1 MFRECDQSGEPPIE
15 VFKLVCTG
23 RVISS
28 RRSMVYMSKMDA
40 DIQQQI
46 RHEVVNAVAQSQ
58 NALMSQLKDLISNEM
73 GKVQDQQQRIAE
85 TQITKI
91 EATLSDGHKFKRRG
105 YEEQFKHNNKILSKI
120 KEADNVLDANNP
132 SQEGISKAKEKLA
145 EGMSLL
151 NYRQK
156 IIKIA
161 DSSDLGWRVVQEY
174 EANPLADDSDD
185 EKKLFKAE
193 ARAERKVKAEKSKK
207 TKNEHTLM
215 QHLQQINLHKDRN
228 QADASIVE

>member
-1 MFRECDQSGEPPIE
+1 
-15 VFKLVCTG
+15 
-23 RVISS
+23 
-28 RRSMVYMSKMDA
+28 MDA

-105 YEEQFKHNNKILSKI
+105 NEEQFKHNKILSKI

-161 DSSDLGWRVVQEY
+161 DSSDLGWKVVQEY
-174 EANPLADDSDD
+174 DTYLFTLLEIRTFLLPVTLYSTIEASAWFLSLC
-185 EKKLFKAE
+185 KFICCKCYKL
-193 ARAERKVKAEKSKK
+193 
-207 TKNEHTLM
+207 L
-215 QHLQQINLHKDRN
+215 
-228 QADASIVE
+228 SIA

>member
-1 MFRECDQSGEPPIE
+1 
-15 VFKLVCTG
+15 
-23 RVISS
+23 
-28 RRSMVYMSKMDA
+28 MDA

-46 RHEVVNAVAQSQ
+46 RHEVVNVVAQSQ
-58 NALMSQLKDLISNEM
+58 NALMSQLKDFISNEM
-73 GKVQDQQQRIAE
+73 GKVQDQQQGIAE

-91 EATLSDGHKFKRRG
+91 EATLSDGYKFKRRG
-105 YEEQFKHNNKILSKI
+105 NEELFKHNNKILSKI

-151 NYRQK
+151 IYRQK

-193 ARAERKVKAEKSKK
+193 SRAERKVKAEKSKK
-207 TKNEHTLM
+207 TKRTHPYVTPATDKFT
-215 QHLQQINLHKDRN
+215 QG
-228 QADASIVE
+228 

>member
-1 MFRECDQSGEPPIE
+1 MTNRVDPIE

-28 RRSMVYMSKMDA
+28 RRSMVFMSKMDA

-73 GKVQDQQQRIAE
+73 GKVQDQQQIAE

-91 EATLSDGHKFKRRG
+91 EATLSDGHKFKRRRN
-105 YEEQFKHNNKILSKI
+105 EEQFKHNNKILSKI

-151 NYRQK
+151 KYRQK

-174 EANPLADDSDD
+174 EANPLADDSED
-185 EKKLFKAE
+185 EKKLL
-193 ARAERKVKAEKSKK
+193 K
-207 TKNEHTLM
+207 TE
-215 QHLQQINLHKDRN
+215 
-228 QADASIVE
+228 

>member
-1 MFRECDQSGEPPIE
+1 MYVLTVCSVNVTNQVDPIE

-28 RRSMVYMSKMDA
+28 HRSMVYVSKMDA
-40 DIQQQI
+40 DIQQHI

-91 EATLSDGHKFKRRG
+91 EATLSDGHKFKLRG
-105 YEEQFKHNNKILSKI
+105 NEEQYKHNNKILSKI

-132 SQEGISKAKEKLA
+132 SQEGISKAKGKLA

-151 NYRQK
+151 KYRQK

-161 DSSDLGWRVVQEY
+161 DADNNKFEFGFS
-174 EANPLADDSDD
+174 NPTDNALQ
-185 EKKLFKAE
+185 L
-193 ARAERKVKAEKSKK
+193 KS
-207 TKNEHTLM
+207 H
-215 QHLQQINLHKDRN
+215 
-228 QADASIVE
+228 

>member
-1 MFRECDQSGEPPIE
+1 
-15 VFKLVCTG
+15 
-23 RVISS
+23 
-28 RRSMVYMSKMDA
+28 
-40 DIQQQI
+40 
-46 RHEVVNAVAQSQ
+46 
-58 NALMSQLKDLISNEM
+58 M

-91 EATLSDGHKFKRRG
+91 AATLSDGHKFKRRRN
-105 YEEQFKHNNKILSKI
+105 EEQFKHNKILSKI

-185 EKKLFKAE
+185 EKKLF
-193 ARAERKVKAEKSKK
+193 
-207 TKNEHTLM
+207 
-215 QHLQQINLHKDRN
+215 
-228 QADASIVE
+228 

>member
-1 MFRECDQSGEPPIE
+1 
-15 VFKLVCTG
+15 
-23 RVISS
+23 
-28 RRSMVYMSKMDA
+28 
-40 DIQQQI
+40 
-46 RHEVVNAVAQSQ
+46 
-58 NALMSQLKDLISNEM
+58 M

-91 EATLSDGHKFKRRG
+91 EGTLSDGYKFKRRG
-105 YEEQFKHNNKILSKI
+105 NEEQSKHNSKILSKI
-120 KEADNVLDANNP
+120 KEAENVLDTNNP
-132 SQEGISKAKEKLA
+132 SQEGISKANEKLA

-151 NYRQK
+151 NCRQK

-161 DSSDLGWRVVQEY
+161 DSSDLGWRVVQEH